1 MSQIRGDFAII
12 LIEGDQIFI
21 LKEKKRKRS
30 LLVGM
35 GDNHLM
41 LTSAPFQEFQR
52 NEEGQ

>member
-21 LKEKKRKRS
+21 LKDYFGKRS
-30 LLVGM
+30 LLVGL